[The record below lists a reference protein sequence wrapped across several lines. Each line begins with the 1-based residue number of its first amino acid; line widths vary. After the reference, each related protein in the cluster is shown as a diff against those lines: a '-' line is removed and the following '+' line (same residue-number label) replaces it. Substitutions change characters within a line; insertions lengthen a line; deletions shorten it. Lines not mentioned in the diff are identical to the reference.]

1 MNSPN
6 MNYISVSSPHT
17 HTTNNIHVP
26 PKILVPPVFQPASWE
41 MERSSASSLEDS
53 QESDSK
59 SLEKERQYQLRLEQS
74 ILDNQELEG
83 QDPGDIL
90 EDDSL
95 EEDSLEEMSSEEN
108 GAEYGTIK
116 KGKQKI
122 YGSGRKKLPV
132 DKYPSLR
139 YNWKSTGNGAE
150 FFKEEK
156 ASPISGESSGD
167 FSLDSFYLHSD
178 GSSENNQQE
187 EKTQDSLPESGP
199 ELFSFYGANVASNK
213 AVGPQAKRK
222 EPADGFHPKNNPG
235 HAFPPQ
241 NQQNPP
247 QRAKHN
253 FVKKNK
259 RTLGL
264 QSEKVNSYL
273 ELHNKKQQV
282 LQGQV
287 TDPMA
292 VDEEPLQSVPEF
304 QTGKMKPEDKWYPKG
319 QQLKEQHKFFQR
331 NKTEPNQ
338 TLGGKS
344 FPRNDGQEAP
354 GRAAEAKSWHQ
365 SHQQIPGFQ
374 AVPTAVEQDHSSA
387 LQEYLSPSS
396 SVGPDP
402 AEKSQN
408 RFNNFPNSILSPST
422 DHFLPIFQ
430 NFYPSDILDPEYPS
444 ENKNYQHDSPTGIG
458 AIAIPGQ
465 QFSRNY
471 SSSGQA
477 LPELGNISSDFNAIF
492 QERVKDQAPLQAFK
506 NHIHEDNSSPTASC
520 RTSHFRGTKEQHQP
534 GVCGCADEFAG
545 TWLWGLFPP
554 ALPQAQRGSQGDSG
568 RAEGNPRKMRRSSSE
583 GSLLQREKLNQP
595 KASKKL
601 CSSKFYTNLNMKLGG
616 LGPDYE
622 TIKEKKEKLKLQKE
636 YSRQIKEYNMKNITV
651 LQRLPAK
658 PQVSSVSRQK
668 GSNLVLVAQTRGFS
682 MREKAGM
689 WRKEQLWCEEEL
701 EKPGMGEGTAWWV
714 RSDAEPKSCSWRSIS
729 VSGVGSCRC
738 CSGWLCPAAPAG
750 CTAPEIPSLE

>member
-17 HTTNNIHVP
+17 HTMNNIYVP

-59 SLEKERQYQLRLEQS
+59 SLEKERQYQLRLEQR

-108 GAEYGTIK
+108 GAEYDTIK

-132 DKYPSLR
+132 HKYPSLR
-139 YNWKSTGNGAE
+139 YNPHWKSAGKGAE

-156 ASPISGESSGD
+156 ESLISGEGSGD

-199 ELFSFYGANVASNK
+199 ELFSFYGANVASNE
-213 AVGPQAKRK
+213 AVGPQGKRK
-222 EPADGFHPKNNPG
+222 EPADGFHPKNSPG

-241 NQQNPP
+241 NQHNPP
-247 QRAKHN
+247 QRAKNN

-282 LQGQV
+282 LQGQ
-287 TDPMA
+287 
-292 VDEEPLQSVPEF
+292 
-304 QTGKMKPEDKWYPKG
+304 
-319 QQLKEQHKFFQR
+319 EQHKFFQR

-354 GRAAEAKSWHQ
+354 GRAAEAKPWHQ

-374 AVPTAVEQDHSSA
+374 AVPSAVEQDHSSA

-408 RFNNFPNSILSPST
+408 HLNNFPNSILTPST
-422 DHFLPIFQ
+422 YHFLPIFQ
-430 NFYPSDILDPEYPS
+430 NFYPADILDPEYPS
-444 ENKNYQHDSPTGIG
+444 EEKKSYQHDSPTGSG
-458 AIAIPGQ
+458 SIAFPGQ
-465 QFSRNY
+465 PFPRNY

-520 RTSHFRGTKEQHQP
+520 RTSHFTGRKEQHQP
-534 GVCGCADEFAG
+534 GVCGFADEFAG

-601 CSSKFYTNLNMKLGG
+601 CSSKFYTNVNMKLGG

-668 GSNLVLVAQTRGFS
+668 ALEYAKKIPRPKTFFRRQSEQEVKEVLPQA
-682 MREKAGM
+682 
-689 WRKEQLWCEEEL
+689 
-701 EKPGMGEGTAWWV
+701 PGGT
-714 RSDAEPKSCSWRSIS
+714 SLPQ
-729 VSGVGSCRC
+729 
-738 CSGWLCPAAPAG
+738 
-750 CTAPEIPSLE
+750 IPSLESLWSRHEREKELVAAFKALHIL